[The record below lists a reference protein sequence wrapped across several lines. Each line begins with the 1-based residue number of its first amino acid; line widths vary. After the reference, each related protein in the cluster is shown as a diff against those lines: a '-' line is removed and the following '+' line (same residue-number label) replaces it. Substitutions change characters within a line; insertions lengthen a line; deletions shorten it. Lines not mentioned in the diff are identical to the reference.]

1 MFPFRKN
8 CPFCFDR
15 ILHCFSN
22 KLEILLRSKII
33 FWCKLKLYAEKSVS
47 FSVYLFVY
55 SEFVQIGTAHFSLDR
70 VISGLQ
76 EANESPLWI
85 GLTVTL
91 RHLPTVKRDVFSELV
106 QSNSGLASKQLQH
119 NFFQRHLIVGWLFN
133 NILKIRQNRFGERW
147 EKLEI
152 KIFNFHHRKPNFRKI
167 NSDKTSDNYVFFS
180 SRIFDAT
187 SLMYFG

>member
-1 MFPFRKN
+1 M
-8 CPFCFDR
+8 
-15 ILHCFSN
+15 
-22 KLEILLRSKII
+22 
-33 FWCKLKLYAEKSVS
+33 
-47 FSVYLFVY
+47 YLFVY

-167 NSDKTSDNYVFFS
+167 NSDKTSDNCKIKRDLPVSWSLIEILS
-180 SRIFDAT
+180 SHQLHQGITWDCLAHGQHQYSQPKCEWEQCIVVLPQKRGISRNGWA
-187 SLMYFG
+187 Y

>member
-1 MFPFRKN
+1 M
-8 CPFCFDR
+8 
-15 ILHCFSN
+15 
-22 KLEILLRSKII
+22 
-33 FWCKLKLYAEKSVS
+33 
-47 FSVYLFVY
+47 YLFVY

-91 RHLPTVKRDVFSELV
+91 RHLRTVKRDVFSELV
-106 QSNSGLASKQLQH
+106 QSNSGLASKQLQN

-167 NSDKTSDNYVFFS
+167 NSDKTSDNCFLKNCRCNIANVFWVALF
-180 SRIFDAT
+180 
-187 SLMYFG
+187 